1 MHSFSFDYKNDYYA
15 LAAKKKGLRARSYF
29 KLEQIDQK
37 FRIFQ
42 RNQKILDL
50 GAFPGSWIQYVLE
63 KTKKNTLIVGVDL
76 QKIKSF
82 KEKQVILL
90 QKDIFN
96 LNKKNFS
103 FGLFNTIISD
113 LAPKTTGNKDVDSSL
128 SFQLVEKSFLIA
140 KEFLVSNGF
149 FIVKYLEGEDKK
161 KILKMLN
168 SFFSFVKAYRP
179 KATRRKSREIF
190 LIGKK

>member
-1 MHSFSFDYKNDYYA
+1 MCSFDYKNDHYT

-42 RNQKILDL
+42 TNQKILDL

-63 KTKKNTLIVGVDL
+63 KTKKNTLIIGVDL
-76 QKIKSF
+76 QKINPF
-82 KEKQVILL
+82 KEKQVTLL
-90 QKDIFN
+90 QKNIFD
-96 LNKKNFS
+96 LNKGDFS
-103 FGLFNTIISD
+103 FDFFNVVISD
-113 LAPKTTGNKDVDSSL
+113 LAPKTTGNKDVDSNL
-128 SFQLVEKSFLIA
+128 SFQLVEKAFLIA
-140 KEFLVSNGF
+140 KEFLISDGF
-149 FIVKYLEGEDKK
+149 FIAKYLEGEDKK

-179 KATRRKSREIF
+179 QATRRKSREIF